1 MLSDY
6 LLRTDRLSRTNVRK
20 LATGVCKWRE
30 NAIWADWNW
39 LFSSSAG
46 CGVKGLIVL
55 ALAYFGYNATA
66 AIVLVAL
73 ATMFHGAVSSGPLAS
88 MVDLSPNYAGII
100 LGVSG
105 MIGGMPGF
113 ISPFIVGILT
123 QGNVSIL
130 ASPASCRSLKILQFL
145 CKYCSKLLRLGRTYS
160 CWRLPC
166 LLVVACC
173 MCCSRSQPCSPG
185 TAAAAHSPSLALRSC
200 RRLRRNS
207 RWRASWGSI
216 PKQRLQLKPSPTTD
230 KSCRVSF
237 LLS

>member
-1 MLSDY
+1 MRMIFAYLFSMLSDY

-30 NAIWADWNW
+30 DAIRTDRNW
-39 LFSSSAG
+39 LYSYSAG

-66 AIVLVAL
+66 AIVLVAV

-88 MVDLSPNYAGII
+88 MVDLSPNYAGIV

-123 QGNVSIL
+123 QGNVSNL
-130 ASPASCRSLKILQFL
+130 VSFSPFSTESSIIFQILQQTIEAWKNVFIL
-145 CKYCSKLLRLGRTYS
+145 TSAMLTGSGLLYVLFSESTLQPWNSGRSSLPESGLKELQTFEEKLPLKGELGVDSETE
-160 CWRLPC
+160 
-166 LLVVACC
+166 
-173 MCCSRSQPCSPG
+173 
-185 TAAAAHSPSLALRSC
+185 TATKA
-200 RRLRRNS
+200 
-207 RWRASWGSI
+207 
-216 PKQRLQLKPSPTTD
+216 
-230 KSCRVSF
+230 KSDNW
-237 LLS
+237 